1 MLLCYNPATIERLHN
16 ILGYLILT
24 MDYSIGSVLL
34 HVVFVIVNNTSVI
47 YCMHA
52 MCFTFYSSLTWKS
65 IITTSNRRLNNNNI
79 ETQMYHTVSLII
91 LTCTDYLAQAEL
103 LQNKQIVPT
112 AWLNI
117 QLSAIWVV
125 P

>member
-1 MLLCYNPATIERLHN
+1 
-16 ILGYLILT
+16 
-24 MDYSIGSVLL
+24 
-34 HVVFVIVNNTSVI
+34 
-47 YCMHA
+47 
-52 MCFTFYSSLTWKS
+52 
-65 IITTSNRRLNNNNI
+65 
-79 ETQMYHTVSLII
+79 MYHTVSLII
-91 LTCTDYLAQAEL
+91 PTCTDYLAQAEL